1 MAWKYPEKITL
12 RIANLGVLSR
22 LPDKA
27 PHPIDIRNVEA
38 ADIKFGGVLLW
49 DLIRVAPRSDK
60 NFHLLG
66 SEQIYQLGSP
76 SRYIFGLRNTE
87 QMNW

>member
-1 MAWKYPEKITL
+1 MALLNTSRSCDKAREKKYP
-12 RIANLGVLSR
+12 RQ
-22 LPDKA
+22 A